1 MSADTNRDK
10 LAHQTKQL
18 FQRAFNQSWRK

>member
-10 LAHQTKQL
+10 LAHQTKHIT
-18 FQRAFNQSWRK
+18 SKSI